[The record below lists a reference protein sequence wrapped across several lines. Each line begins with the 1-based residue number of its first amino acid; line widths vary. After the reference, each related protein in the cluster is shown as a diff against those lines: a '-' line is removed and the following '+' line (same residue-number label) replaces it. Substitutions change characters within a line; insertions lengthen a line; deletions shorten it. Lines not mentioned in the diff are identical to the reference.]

1 MRPIRHKPS
10 RRSGAVPKQLYML
23 LLLSHALL
31 LGLLAGCTASLPASP
46 ADIVQVPTPDATA
59 TAASRII
66 AAALAPATDTPTPPP
81 PTVAAQSAVVA
92 APATATATVPATAPD
107 TATAIATA
115 TPTLPATAT
124 PDTSATA
131 RVLDAVLGT
140 AVAQTLT
147 AQPTP
152 THTATATP
160 NATATAAAL
169 AAEVAQQVAATLTAA
184 ARSNPPTPMATPVP
198 VVVAPPTATPLPA
211 PTSTPRPVACA
222 VAVSGELAFLW
233 DQAQIGCPVGNA
245 ALVWSSWTPFE
256 RGQMMWRDDTRQIY
270 GFFNSGWWQATPD
283 VWDGQSAQSRGA
295 PPPGLLE
302 PVRGTGHIWGVNDG
316 FFQELGWARTEQ
328 KGFCALVQDFENGF
342 LLRSS
347 PVEFC
352 KDNLFNRAREGD
364 FPLNYLVANYGG
376 GWYTGLK

>member
-1 MRPIRHKPS
+1 MKPIRQQSS
-10 RRSGAVPKQLYML
+10 RTIIASLRL
-23 LLLSHALL
+23 LCI
-31 LGLLAGCTASLPASP
+31 LLASALTPGLMAGCAALLPASP
-46 ADIVQVPTPDATA
+46 AEFAQTPTPDATA

-66 AAALAPATDTPTPPP
+66 AAALAPATDTPAPPMAEADS
-81 PTVAAQSAVVA
+81 AAATAPATGTATA
-92 APATATATVPATAPD
+92 AATATAL
-107 TATAIATA
+107 ATA
-115 TPTLPATAT
+115 TLAPPATAT
-124 PDTSATA
+124 PDAAATTRA
-131 RVLDAVLGT
+131 LDAALST

-169 AAEVAQQVAATLTAA
+169 AAEVARQVAATLTAA
-184 ARSNPPTPMATPVP
+184 ARSNPPTSTATPVP
-198 VVVAPPTATPLPA
+198 ITVMPPTATPLPA
-211 PTSTPRPVACA
+211 PTSTPRPVACS

-233 DQAQIGCPVGNA
+233 DQVKIGCPTGNA

-270 GFFNSGWWQATPD
+270 GFFNSGWWQSTPD
-283 VWDGQSAQSRGA
+283 VWDGQSATQSRGA

-302 PVRGTGHIWGVNDG
+302 PVRGTGHIWGINDR

-328 KGFCALVQDFENGF
+328 KGFCALVQNFENGF
-342 LLRSS
+342 VLRSS
-347 PVEFC
+347 QVEFC

-376 GWYTGLK
+376 GWYAGLK